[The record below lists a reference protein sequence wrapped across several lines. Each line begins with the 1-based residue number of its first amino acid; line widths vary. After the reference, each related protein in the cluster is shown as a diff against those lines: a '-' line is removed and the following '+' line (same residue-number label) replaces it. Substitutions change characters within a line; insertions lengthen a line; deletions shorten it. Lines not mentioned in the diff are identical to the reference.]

1 MEEGEMVCEAARKG
15 DTAKL
20 RALIDSGADVS
31 FFDREGL
38 SPLMHAARL
47 GHADA
52 VKILLEAG
60 APWNA
65 LSPSNLSAGDF
76 AMDSGH
82 QEAFE
87 VLLNAVM
94 SKMGFGEKWIR
105 WMKWCIF
112 TVSFSVLVN
121 GSPSGFFQSSR
132 GLRQGDPLSLYP
144 FVLVMEAFSSLLRSA
159 VVGGFVSAC
168 KARSRGG
175 KGVNVSHLLHVGLR
189 INLDKSE
196 LISVDCVDDVED
208 LAAAIGCKVGSFP
221 TTYLG
226 LPLGVQY
233 RSLAVWDCVEERM
246 RKKLARWKSRYIS
259 KGGRITLIR
268 SALANMPIYFMSMLS
283 MPRKV
288 RLRVK
293 FWKDI
298 WCGDKPLCVSF
309 PSLLALVVSKDA
321 WVKDVWR
328 CNEGGGSWSPLFSRL
343 FNNWELDEVCSFFVA
358 LNGKQI
364 QQGVDDRVIWRETN
378 CGKFLVKSLYKSL
391 VSGYPISFP
400 SSAIWKVSVQP
411 RVSFFGWEAT
421 WGKALTLDQLQ
432 RRGWALANR
441 CYLCQRHE
449 ESIDHIL
456 LHCDKART
464 LWVLLFSMFGV
475 QWVLP
480 ATVKEC
486 FQGGMGLLWVQV
498 IMKSLNS
505 LGSSELILTLFSGIQ
520 AELILGTITRK
531 ANKNGDSDEDYLG
544 DRITFSEDKLM
555 DSNSKAI
562 MMAWEKP
569 LMEAHAKA
577 ICSGGGHIL
586 NIGFG
591 MGLVDTAIQQYK
603 PATHT
608 IIEAHPEVYNRM
620 LHTGWGEKDNVQMIF
635 GRWQDVLPQL
645 ESYDG

>member
-31 FFDREGL
+31 FFDGEGL

-87 VLLNAVM
+87 VLLNA
-94 SKMGFGEKWIR
+94 
-105 WMKWCIF
+105 
-112 TVSFSVLVN
+112 
-121 GSPSGFFQSSR
+121 
-132 GLRQGDPLSLYP
+132 
-144 FVLVMEAFSSLLRSA
+144 
-159 VVGGFVSAC
+159 
-168 KARSRGG
+168 
-175 KGVNVSHLLHVGLR
+175 
-189 INLDKSE
+189 
-196 LISVDCVDDVED
+196 
-208 LAAAIGCKVGSFP
+208 
-221 TTYLG
+221 
-226 LPLGVQY
+226 
-233 RSLAVWDCVEERM
+233 
-246 RKKLARWKSRYIS
+246 
-259 KGGRITLIR
+259 
-268 SALANMPIYFMSMLS
+268 
-283 MPRKV
+283 
-288 RLRVK
+288 
-293 FWKDI
+293 
-298 WCGDKPLCVSF
+298 
-309 PSLLALVVSKDA
+309 
-321 WVKDVWR
+321 
-328 CNEGGGSWSPLFSRL
+328 
-343 FNNWELDEVCSFFVA
+343 
-358 LNGKQI
+358 
-364 QQGVDDRVIWRETN
+364 
-378 CGKFLVKSLYKSL
+378 
-391 VSGYPISFP
+391 
-400 SSAIWKVSVQP
+400 
-411 RVSFFGWEAT
+411 
-421 WGKALTLDQLQ
+421 
-432 RRGWALANR
+432 
-441 CYLCQRHE
+441 
-449 ESIDHIL
+449 
-456 LHCDKART
+456 
-464 LWVLLFSMFGV
+464 
-475 QWVLP
+475 
-480 ATVKEC
+480 
-486 FQGGMGLLWVQV
+486 
-498 IMKSLNS
+498 
-505 LGSSELILTLFSGIQ
+505 GIQ

-577 ICSGGGHIL
+577 VCSGGGHIL

-620 LHTGWGEKDNVQMIF
+620 LHTGWGEKDNVKIIF

-645 ESYDG
+645 ESYDGIFFDTYGEYYEDLREFHQHLPTLLKPGGIYSFFNGLCGGNAFFHVVYCHLVSLELENLGYSTQLIPLPVKDCLGEEVWEGVKHKYWKLDTYYLPVCQSLQDSE